1 VRQSSPG
8 AIINT
13 ADSSLNSQAASLH
26 QSAQSDR
33 VVVVEQLLEDFEPL
47 NQVNFLGASMLSR
60 LSYQKL
66 LEIMEN
72 EVTITHDDLTQAEKQ
87 MTTANRLDVQAGQ
100 IDDEAARG
108 QLTSQIALGLGSA
121 LFGAVLGWVITQAL
135 AELRWRRENES
146 KSG

>member
-1 VRQSSPG
+1 
-8 AIINT
+8 
-13 ADSSLNSQAASLH
+13 
-26 QSAQSDR
+26 
-33 VVVVEQLLEDFEPL
+33 
-47 NQVNFLGASMLSR
+47 
-60 LSYQKL
+60 
-66 LEIMEN
+66 
-72 EVTITHDDLTQAEKQ
+72 